1 MMASDAQGSATPQAA
16 PATGVAQFPTA
27 RSARSRGKVLPEHAR
42 SHNRSLVLQTLF
54 HDGAMSRADLSRE
67 TGLTRVTISDLVAEL
82 IDDGIVTEKG
92 LREGSRPGKPA
103 TLVDIDREGHQ
114 IISIDLSEPD
124 FFRGA
129 VMTLDGDIVVRV
141 DRKTSREI
149 TGEAALDVTADLARE
164 LVASAT
170 APLLGIGIGTP
181 GVVDLNGVV
190 LTAPNF
196 GWRNAPMC
204 ERVRDAVGLPV
215 VVANDANVAVL
226 AEQTFGGATADTLL
240 IRVGLGVGSGLLAA
254 GQAMIGG
261 HFAAGEIGHVTVAT
275 DGGPLCACGKVGCL
289 EAWLAVPALIDR
301 IAATGDRDG
310 VLRDAGE
317 RLGIALAP
325 VIGVLD
331 LSEIVIAGPEDLLG
345 GILIETARETIRA
358 RTLAQVHDNIQ
369 LRMSEQGAD
378 IVLRGAAVTVLA
390 TQLGV
395 S

>member
-1 MMASDAQGSATPQAA
+1 MMASEAQGSATQQASA
-16 PATGVAQFPTA
+16 ATTAQFPIA
-27 RSARSRGKVLPEHAR
+27 RSARARGKVLPEHAR

-54 HDGAMSRADLSRE
+54 HEGAMSRADLSRE

-82 IDDGIVTEKG
+82 IDDGIVAEKG

-103 TLVDIDREGHQ
+103 TLVDIDRQGHQ
-114 IISIDLSEPD
+114 IISIDLSEPEV
-124 FFRGA
+124 FRGA
-129 VMTLDGDIVVRV
+129 VLTLDGEIVVRV
-141 DRKTSREI
+141 DEHVARGI
-149 TGEAALDVTADLARE
+149 AGDVAVEAAIELARK
-164 LVASAT
+164 LVAHAT

-181 GVVDLNGVV
+181 GVVNLDGVI

-196 GWRNAPMC
+196 GWQGMPMRD
-204 ERVRDAVGLPV
+204 RVRAAVGLPV

-240 IRVGLGVGSGLLAA
+240 VRVGLGVGSGLLAA

-275 DGGPLCACGKVGCL
+275 DGGPQCACGKVGCL
-289 EAWLAVPALIDR
+289 EAWLAVPALVAR
-301 IAATGDRDG
+301 IAESGDRDG

-331 LSEIVIAGPEDLLG
+331 LSEIVIAGPEELLG
-345 GILIETARETIRA
+345 GTLMDTALDTVRT
-358 RTLAQVHDNIQ
+358 RTLAGVHDGIDMR
-369 LRMSEQGAD
+369 LSEQGAD
-378 IVLRGAAVTVLA
+378 IVLRGAAVLVLA

-395 S
+395 F